1 MGKLTDLIKRV
12 GRREPEPMGFGSAAR
27 KSQATM
33 LLVAIASDRW
43 ARAADDAVEAGANA
57 VLLAGRPSDKDVAE
71 AVVAAKDRACG
82 LVAGEPSAEQL
93 IRLQESGIDFAV
105 LGPDAPAAATVDPKL
120 SLVFQLRD
128 DLPDIQ
134 LRALEALPFDAIYID
149 RDGAPITIMRLVE
162 LQRIAGLTRKPLF
175 VHVPLDCSQA
185 DLVALRDA
193 GVALVG
199 IDMSDPNANDALRK
213 LRETMDTLPRRRV
226 RGEERAS
233 VALPRTHGEAEEE
246 GEEEDE

>member
-12 GRREPEPMGFGSAAR
+12 GRREPEPMGFGAAVR

-33 LLVAIASDRW
+33 LLVAIAGDRW
-43 ARAADDAVEAGANA
+43 SRAAGDAVEAGANV
-57 VLLAGRPSDKDVAE
+57 VLLSGRPSDKDVSE
-71 AVVAAKDRACG
+71 AVAAAKDRACG
-82 LVAGEPSAEQL
+82 LLAGDASTEQL
-93 IRLQESGIDFAV
+93 LRLKEAGVDFAV
-105 LGPDAPAAATVDPKL
+105 LGPNAPAAATVDQKL
-120 SLVFQLRD
+120 SLVFELRD

-134 LRALEALPFDAIYID
+134 LRALETLPFDAIYID

-162 LQRIAGLTRKPLF
+162 LQRIAGLVRKPLF

-199 IDMSDPNANDALRK
+199 VDMNDRNANDALRK
-213 LRETMDTLPRRRV
+213 LREMMDTLPRRRV
-226 RGEERAS
+226 RSDERAS
-233 VALPRTHGEAEEE
+233 VALPRTHGESEDED
-246 GEEEDE
+246 EEDDE